1 MPILHP
7 LRSPAQDLEALLALA
22 GLGAHLVLCTANKRA
37 VRRGW
42 QFPDR
47 APTPE
52 DVRQHVEGGGLCG
65 LVPGSLGLV
74 VFDADRGDAAQ
85 LRRQFPPLVAIA
97 TRPGHWHLVYTDRGE
112 WRPRDFWCLGAFG
125 QVRGEGGFVVLHQP
139 RRLLEAVQGRRRD
152 YPPPA
157 GPQLLIGPEARRQ
170 AVAAGLVAPRK
181 SPRRGARQGR
191 AKPKP
196 VPASAS
202 VQGKRDSSTNLALF
216 DAVRAWAY
224 GQVQAA
230 RASGQPFEAWL
241 LCVLE
246 RAEAEASAF
255 VEPLLGRDV
264 VDVAHSVARW
274 TWERYSSEAPPA
286 TSGDVQRRRALR
298 RWHGDGSD
306 RTVSWLWLRD
316 SAVHRDRA
324 RGTSERVLAAKYG
337 LSRWGI
343 QGILRRDP
351 GPCPE

>member
-1 MPILHP
+1 MAILHP

-42 QFPDR
+42 QLPDR

-85 LRRQFPPLVAIA
+85 LRRRFPPLVAIA
-97 TRPGHWHLVYTDRGE
+97 TRPGRFHLVYTDSRE
-112 WRPRDFWCLGAFG
+112 WRPRDFWCCGAFG
-125 QVRGEGGFVVLHQP
+125 QVRSAGGFVLLHQP
-139 RRLLEAVQGRRRD
+139 RQLLEALQSRRRD

-157 GPQLLIGPEARRQ
+157 GPELVVGPEARRL

-181 SPRRGARQGR
+181 SPRQGARQGR
-191 AKPKP
+191 AKPKRRA
-196 VPASAS
+196 ASAS
-202 VQGKRDSSTNLALF
+202 VGGKRDSTAGLALF
-216 DAVRAWAY
+216 DAVRGWAY

-241 LCVLE
+241 LAVLE

-255 VEPLLGRDV
+255 VEPLPGRDV
-264 VDVAHSVARW
+264 VDIAHSVARW
-274 TWERYSSEAPPA
+274 TWERYNSEAPPA
-286 TSGDVQRRRALR
+286 TSGDVQRRRVLR

-306 RTVSWLWLRD
+306 RTVAWLWLRD

-324 RGTSERVLAAKYG
+324 RGLSQRALAAKYG
-337 LSRWGI
+337 LSQSGI
-343 QGILRRDP
+343 RVILGRAP
-351 GPCPE
+351 GPFPE